1 MSKEIKK
8 YTIATFSYRDGRFR
22 KIKSR
27 DEGIRL
33 IDWVRENSPVDLHT
47 LAVLTEQALALLSG
61 RETAGQDEMRG
72 FVSPFIFIVN
82 REGELRLLDLTDESN
97 RAIAR
102 KAQSDGVGQFFSP
115 PDKSAC
121 TREQAEVFG
130 LGRTC
135 QFILAAGEEA
145 GEPVRG
151 ALKKRWM
158 RFAAVCTGQGRREIP
173 DLEGAADA
181 LEPVLK
187 KTGKKAGDSPRR
199 SSWKAFLA
207 VAAVLAAVFLIK
219 KTVYDTIP
227 VRQQA
232 KAERA
237 QIARQIDQLE
247 QEVGV
252 LREDQQRLHAMLE
265 N

>member
-47 LAVLTEQALALLSG
+47 LADLTEQALALLSG

-121 TREQAEVFG
+121 TREQVRCSDSAGPASSFWQPERRPASRSEG
-130 LGRTC
+130 LSKSGGCALLRSAPGR
-135 QFILAAGEEA
+135 AGE
-145 GEPVRG
+145 
-151 ALKKRWM
+151 
-158 RFAAVCTGQGRREIP
+158 RFPIWRERP
-173 DLEGAADA
+173 TL
-181 LEPVLK
+181 L
-187 KTGKKAGDSPRR
+187 SR
-199 SSWKAFLA
+199 S
-207 VAAVLAAVFLIK
+207 
-219 KTVYDTIP
+219 
-227 VRQQA
+227 
-232 KAERA
+232 
-237 QIARQIDQLE
+237 
-247 QEVGV
+247 
-252 LREDQQRLHAMLE
+252 
-265 N
+265 